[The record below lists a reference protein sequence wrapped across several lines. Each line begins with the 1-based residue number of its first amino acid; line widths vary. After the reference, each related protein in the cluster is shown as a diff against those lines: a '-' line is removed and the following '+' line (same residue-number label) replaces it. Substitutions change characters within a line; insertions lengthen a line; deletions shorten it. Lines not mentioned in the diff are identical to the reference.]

1 MQAST
6 GSYNDVSELVV
17 EVMKISGI
25 AECRSH
31 N

>member
-1 MQAST
+1 MPAST
-6 GSYNDVSELVV
+6 GSCKDVSELVV

-25 AECRSH
+25 AECRSR

>member
-1 MQAST
+1 MPAGT
-6 GSYNDVSELVV
+6 GSYIDVSELVV

-25 AECRSH
+25 AEYRSR